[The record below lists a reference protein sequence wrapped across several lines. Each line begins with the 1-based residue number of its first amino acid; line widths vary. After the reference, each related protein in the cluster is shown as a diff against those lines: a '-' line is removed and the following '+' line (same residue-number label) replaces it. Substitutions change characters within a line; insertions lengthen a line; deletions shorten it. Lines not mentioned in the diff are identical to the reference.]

1 MSNSKANNWAKFG
14 IPAVVAIRLTLPLLL
29 WKNVF
34 VASLLI
40 LFADWVDG
48 DIFRRAF
55 SSMRNNTYQL
65 IDKSLDLYGYCF
77 ALVFTAGSPFF
88 AVFLLLFLWRLVG
101 FFTFLVKR
109 DRKIFVFFP
118 NIFELFF
125 LLYVLTL
132 TFPSLKI
139 FLEGNHLW
147 ASLFLLTIVKIV
159 WEYLL
164 HVTHFFTSVY
174 EWFVDAEWLED

>member
-1 MSNSKANNWAKFG
+1 MSSEKQNNWAKLS
-14 IPAVVAIRLTLPLLL
+14 IPAIVALRLVLPFLLWRNVFITLLL
-29 WKNVF
+29 MM
-34 VASLLI
+34 
-40 LFADWVDG
+40 FADWVDG
-48 DIFRRAF
+48 DVFRRAF

-77 ALVFTAGSPFF
+77 ALIFTTRSSFF
-88 AVFLLLFLWRLVG
+88 TVFLFLFLWRLTGYFV
-101 FFTFLVKR
+101 FLFKR
-109 DRKIFVFFP
+109 ERRVFVFFP
-118 NIFELFF
+118 NVFELFF

-132 TFPSLKI
+132 TFPSLRI

-147 ASLFLLTIVKIV
+147 VSLFLLIIIKIV

-174 EWFVDAEWLED
+174 EQFVDAEWLED